1 MKTFTVPKSVEGITL
16 KQYVQFYTAKTDI
29 EKVAAATQKTIAEC
43 EQLQITAIEQIINL
57 FVEACQ
63 TGTSRHEQT
72 FFDGAVRLGFI
83 PDLNAL
89 TFKEYVDIDSYTQ
102 QIYKQPIDPAQYK
115 YMIDLFAV
123 LFRPV
128 KEIWGKHYTLEPYD
142 VTKVSQYKDCI
153 ERITMDR
160 VNGALVFFSTI
171 ANELMQDSLTY
182 LEKELEKAIV
192 EITA

>member
-57 FVEACQ
+57 FIEACQ

-142 VTKVSQYKDCI
+142 VTTVAQYKECI

-171 ANELMQDSLTY
+171 ANELMHDSLTY